1 MQLSIRMQAVADMV
15 TPGGKVADV
24 GTDHGY
30 VPIYLIEQNKA
41 FHAIAMDVRKGPL
54 ARAGENIVRFGCS
67 GRIETRLSDG
77 LERLEPNEADTVI
90 IAGMGGL
97 LTVRILEAG
106 LEVLKTV
113 KECVLQPQSDLDK
126 VRQFLHQHHFCIVQE
141 KMLIDEG
148 KYYTV
153 MRVVHGEESPY
164 TEAEDLYG
172 RHLID
177 DKSPVLAKYLAGQKN
192 VKEKLLEALYSKDSE
207 KSLKRQQELLHELQM
222 INDTIARLVDEN
234 AEQRAD

>member
-1 MQLSIRMQAVADMV
+1 MV
-15 TPGGKVADV
+15 TPGGRIADI

-30 VPIYLIEQNKA
+30 VPIYLVEQNKA
-41 FHAIAMDVRKGPL
+41 AHAIAMDVRKGPL

-77 LERLEPNEADTVI
+77 LEKLEPNEADTVI

-106 LEVLKTV
+106 LNVLQTV

-126 VRQFLHQHHFCIVQE
+126 VRQFLHQHHFRIMQE
-141 KMLIDEG
+141 KMLIDEE

-153 MRVVHGEESPY
+153 MRVVHGEESLY
-164 TEAEDLYG
+164 TEAENLYG
-172 RHLID
+172 RYLIN
-177 DKSPVLAKYLAGQKN
+177 DKNPVLKEYLKKQTA
-192 VKEKLLEALYSKDSE
+192 VKEKLLTALLEKNSE
-207 KSLKRQQELLHELQM
+207 KSRARQQELQHELQVM
-222 INDTIARLVDEN
+222 NETIIRMVDEN
-234 AEQRAD
+234 AEQRTD

>member
-90 IAGMGGL
+90 IAYCSYSGSGTG
-97 LTVRILEAG
+97 
-106 LEVLKTV
+106 
-113 KECVLQPQSDLDK
+113 S
-126 VRQFLHQHHFCIVQE
+126 
-141 KMLIDEG
+141 
-148 KYYTV
+148 
-153 MRVVHGEESPY
+153 
-164 TEAEDLYG
+164 AED
-172 RHLID
+172 
-177 DKSPVLAKYLAGQKN
+177 GQR
-192 VKEKLLEALYSKDSE
+192 VCSA
-207 KSLKRQQELLHELQM
+207 
-222 INDTIARLVDEN
+222 AAV
-234 AEQRAD
+234 

>member
-1 MQLSIRMQAVADMV
+1 MV
-15 TPGGKVADV
+15 TPGGRVADI

-30 VPIYLIEQNKA
+30 VPIYLTEQNKA
-41 FHAIAMDVRKGPL
+41 VHAIAMDVRKGPL
-54 ARAGENIVRFGCS
+54 ARAGENIIRFGCS

-77 LERLEPNEADTVI
+77 LEKLRPDEADTVI

-106 LEVLKTV
+106 LGVLDTV

-126 VRQFLHQHHFCIVQE
+126 VRQFLHQHHFRIVQE

-153 MRVVHGEESPY
+153 MRVLHGEESPY

-172 RHLID
+172 RYLID
-177 DKSPVLAKYLAGQKN
+177 EKDPVLREYLEKQTA
-192 VKEKLLEALYSKDSE
+192 VKERLLAALRDKDSE
-207 KSLKRQQELLHELQM
+207 KSRSRQQELWHELQVM
-222 INDTIARLVDEN
+222 KETITRMVDEN
-234 AEQRAD
+234 AEQRVD

>member
-1 MQLSIRMQAVADMV
+1 MKR
-15 TPGGKVADV
+15 ADV

-67 GRIETRLSDG
+67 GRIETLPSDG

-106 LEVLKTV
+106 LERRFA

-192 VKEKLLEALYSKDSE
+192 VKEKLLEALYSKD
-207 KSLKRQQELLHELQM
+207 LRRVKRQQEF
-222 INDTIARLVDEN
+222 T
-234 AEQRAD
+234 

>member
-1 MQLSIRMQAVADMV
+1 MV
-15 TPGGKVADV
+15 TPGGRIADI

-30 VPIYLIEQNKA
+30 VPIYLVEQNKA
-41 FHAIAMDVRKGPL
+41 AHAIAMDVRKGPL

-77 LERLEPNEADTVI
+77 LEKLEPNEADTVI

-106 LEVLKTV
+106 LNVLQTV

-126 VRQFLHQHHFCIVQE
+126 VRQFLHQHHFRIMQE
-141 KMLIDEG
+141 KMLIDEE

-153 MRVVHGEESPY
+153 MRVVHGEESLY
-164 TEAEDLYG
+164 TEAENLYG
-172 RHLID
+172 RYLIN
-177 DKSPVLAKYLAGQKN
+177 DKNPVLKEYLKKQTA
-192 VKEKLLEALYSKDSE
+192 VKEKLLTALHEKNSE
-207 KSLKRQQELLHELQM
+207 KSRARQQELQHELQVM
-222 INDTIARLVDEN
+222 NETIIRMVDEN
-234 AEQRAD
+234 AEQRTD

>member
-15 TPGGKVADV
+15 TPGGRVADV

-41 FHAIAMDVRKGPL
+41 VHAIAMDVRKGPL
-54 ARAGENIVRFGCS
+54 ARAGENIARFGCS

-77 LERLEPNEADTVI
+77 LEKLAPNEADTVI

-97 LTVRILEAG
+97 LTIRILEAG
-106 LEVLKTV
+106 LTVLETV

-126 VRQFLHQHHFCIVQE
+126 VRQFLHQHHFQIAQE
-141 KMLIDEG
+141 KMLMDEG

-153 MRVVHGEESPY
+153 MRVLHGEETPY
-164 TEAEDLYG
+164 TESEDMYG
-172 RHLID
+172 RYLIN
-177 DKSPVLAKYLAGQKN
+177 DKNPVLREYLEKQTA
-192 VKEKLLEALYSKDSE
+192 VKERLLAVLRDKDSE
-207 KSLKRQQELLHELQM
+207 KSRMRQQELQHELQVM
-222 INDTIARLVDEN
+222 NETITRMVDEN

>member
-1 MQLSIRMQAVADMV
+1 MQAVADMV
-15 TPGGKVADV
+15 TPGGKVADI

-30 VPIYLIEQNKA
+30 VPIYLMEQHKA
-41 FHAIAMDVRKGPL
+41 LHAIAMDVRKGPL
-54 ARAGENIVRFGCS
+54 ARAGENIVRFGCV
-67 GRIETRLSDG
+67 GEIETRLSDG
-77 LERLEPNEADTVI
+77 LEKLEPGEADTVI

-106 LEVLKTV
+106 LDVLKTV

-126 VRQFLHQHHFCIVQE
+126 VRQFLHQHHFRIIQE
-141 KMLIDEG
+141 KMLIDEE

-153 MRVVHGEESPY
+153 MRVVHGDETPY

-172 RHLID
+172 RYLIN
-177 DKSPVLAKYLAGQKN
+177 DKNPVLLAYLRKQKA
-192 VKEKLLEALYSKDSE
+192 VKEKLLAALCGKDSE
-207 KSLKRQQELLHELQM
+207 KSRERQQELMHELQM
-222 INDTIARLVDEN
+222 INDTIARMVDEN